1 MKKDVRII
9 QNDEELKIFT
19 DPYRMKIIDTFLE
32 TDDPLTVKMVADIM
46 GEVPAKVHYHVQKL
60 LSINIVKLD
69 HIEIINGINAK
80 YYHLVNRI
88 FQVEFSK
95 SQPKKKLQQ
104 QIDKVTDYIN
114 NVLNTFKDDVEARS
128 DFMKH
133 DPEEKYYEG
142 AIAQK
147 AVYLSKDEYTEVYE
161 ELQAVLDKYTK
172 KAPGK
177 KRYSSL
183 AALIRKDALDKK
195 K

>member
-9 QNDEELKIFT
+9 QNDDELKIFA

-32 TDDPLTVKMVADIM
+32 TDKPLTVKMVADIM
-46 GEVPAKVHYHVQKL
+46 GEVPANVHYHVQKL

-95 SQPKKKLQQ
+95 SQPKKKLQT

-114 NVLNTFKDDVEARS
+114 NVLDTFKDDVEARS
-128 DFMKH
+128 EFMKR
-133 DPEEKYYEG
+133 DPNEKYYEG

-147 AVYLSKDEYTEVYE
+147 AVYLSKNEYTELHE
-161 ELQAVLDKYTK
+161 ELQEVLDKYTK
-172 KAPGK
+172 NEPGK
-177 KRYSSL
+177 QRYSSL
-183 AALIRKDALDKK
+183 AALIRKDQLKK
-195 K
+195 